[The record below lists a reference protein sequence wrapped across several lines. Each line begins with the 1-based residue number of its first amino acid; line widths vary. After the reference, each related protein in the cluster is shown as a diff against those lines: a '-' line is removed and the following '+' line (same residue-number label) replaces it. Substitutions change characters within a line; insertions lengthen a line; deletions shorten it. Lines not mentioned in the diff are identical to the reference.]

1 MLKTILEFAVYVFLC
16 RALTYKLPYALA
28 EEQFRK
34 TKTCPDWLELVFFFI
49 GILFGAL
56 ADILIFGRALS
67 AVEKAG
73 ITGLSFYVHKF
84 ASVGCYAAPMLFSG
98 ICAVTVNQEI
108 RPNCKDD

>member
-1 MLKTILEFAVYVFLC
+1 MLKTLLEFAAYVFLC

-34 TKTCPDWLELVFFFI
+34 TKTCPDWLELIFLFA
-49 GILFGAL
+49 GILLGFI
-56 ADILIFGRALS
+56 ADLLIFGRALS
-67 AVEKAG
+67 AIEKAG
-73 ITGLSFYVHKF
+73 VTGISFYVHKF
-84 ASVGCYAAPMLFSG
+84 ASIGCYAAPILFSG